1 MEKILDRSRQLKQ
14 NLVEFVLE
22 SEGNL
27 AIALETYVAANSHSQ
42 NKLYDPGYEKKLLID
57 SFATEGKVGDLSPID
72 LFLTSEGELS
82 ESDRNLLKKW
92 QNSFLGLFA
101 VQEILPDGFKLM
113 NWLSAKHYTVKPND
127 SRALAEMAN
136 FKIGE
141 ILLTRISPVTDD
153 YWMFSGPC
161 LPMGN
166 LGKPKLAVAIGN
178 FKDIHK
184 KHLYSDAPDLLEE
197 AWHSVEQYHQDFLDF
212 FGSDEV
218 TMPGYQLNKKF
229 AEFQEIIT
237 KKRLAAIGIDD
248 SKSLE
253 EMAEEAGVSQEEIKA
268 AAKEVGA
275 DSQEVEQLFQSKSKG
290 KPKMMLPKVELP
302 DQIKKAEEVTVIA
315 HPRWGQAILPT
326 YTKFKSILATEDW
339 QNIPNGDK
347 LIRKYLA
354 EPEVNAFI
362 WSRLA
367 KEYPKE
373 LEKVLQTYLNR
384 PNFQI
389 DADLN
394 AVLQEYNKPLEPELP
409 EIASVPL
416 HLHNLF
422 QEAIAEVEKS
432 KPKSKSPKQKNKGF
446 AK

>member
-1 MEKILDRSRQLKQ
+1 MDKILERSRQLKQ
-14 NLVEFVLE
+14 KLVEFVLE
-22 SEGNL
+22 SEGGL
-27 AIALETYVAANSHSQ
+27 AVALESYVAANSHAQ
-42 NKLYDPGYEKKLLID
+42 NKLYDPSYEKKLLID
-57 SFATEGKVGDLSPID
+57 SFLTEGKVGGQTPID
-72 LFLTSEGELS
+72 LFLATQSDLS
-82 ESDRNLLKKW
+82 ESDRNLVKKW

-127 SRALAEMAN
+127 SRALAQMAK

-141 ILLTRISPVTDD
+141 ILLTRISHINDD

-197 AWHSVEQYHQDFLDF
+197 AWRSVEQYHQDFLDF

-229 AEFQEIIT
+229 SEFQEVIT

-253 EMAEEAGVSQEEIKA
+253 EIAKEAGVSQEEIAK
-268 AAKEVGA
+268 AAKELGA
-275 DSQEVEQLFQSKSKG
+275 DSQQVSQLFQSQG

-302 DQIKKAEEVTVIA
+302 DNIKKAEQVTVIA
-315 HPRWGQAILPT
+315 HPRWGQVILPT
-326 YTKFKSILATEDW
+326 YTKFKSFLLTEDW

-347 LIRKYLA
+347 LIRKYL
-354 EPEVNAFI
+354 EDPEVNVFV

-367 KEYPKE
+367 KEYPTE
-373 LEKVLQTYLNR
+373 LEKLLQKYLKR
-384 PNFQI
+384 PNFKLES
-389 DADLN
+389 DLN
-394 AVLQEYNKPLEPELP
+394 AVLQKFKKPLEPELP

-432 KPKSKSPKQKNKGF
+432 NSKSKTPKNKTKGF

>member
-1 MEKILDRSRQLKQ
+1 MDKILDRSRQLKQ

-22 SEGNL
+22 SEGDL
-27 AIALETYVAANSHSQ
+27 AVALESYVAAHSHAQ
-42 NKLYDPGYEKKLLID
+42 NKLYAPAYERKLLID
-57 SFATEGKVGDLSPID
+57 SFLTEGKVKGQTAID
-72 LFLTSEGELS
+72 LFLATGSELS
-82 ESDRNLLKKW
+82 ESDRNLVKKW

-101 VQEILPDGFKLM
+101 VQKILPDGFELM

-136 FKIGE
+136 FKNGE

-184 KHLYSDAPDLLEE
+184 KHLYNDAPELLEE
-197 AWHSVEQYHQDFLDF
+197 AWRSVEQYHQDFLEF

-229 AEFQEIIT
+229 TEFQEVIT
-237 KKRLAAIGIDD
+237 KKRLAAIGVDD
-248 SKSLE
+248 SKSLK
-253 EMAEEAGVSQEEIKA
+253 EMAEEAGVSQEEIA
-268 AAKEVGA
+268 EAAKELGA
-275 DSQEVEQLFQSKSKG
+275 NSQEVTQLFQNNG

-302 DQIKKAEEVTVIA
+302 DNIKKAEEVTVIA
-315 HPRWGQAILPT
+315 HPRWGQVILPN
-326 YTKFKSILATEDW
+326 YTKFKSLLVTEDW

-347 LIRKYLA
+347 VIRKYLVD
-354 EPEVNAFI
+354 PEVNVFV

-367 KEYPKE
+367 NEYPQE
-373 LEKVLQTYLNR
+373 LEKLLQKYLNR
-384 PNFQI
+384 PNFKLEN
-389 DADLN
+389 DLN
-394 AVLQEYNKPLEPELP
+394 SVLQGYKKPLEPELP
-409 EIASVPL
+409 EIASVPI

-422 QEAIAEVEKS
+422 LEAIAEVD
-432 KPKSKSPKQKNKGF
+432 KPKAKPKTTTKPTKGF
-446 AK
+446 GK

>member
-1 MEKILDRSRQLKQ
+1 MDKILERSRQLKQ

-22 SEGNL
+22 SEGGL
-27 AIALETYVAANSHSQ
+27 AVALESYVAANFHPH
-42 NKLYDPGYEKKLLID
+42 NKLYDPSYERKLLID
-57 SFATEGKVGDLSPID
+57 CFLTEGKVGGQTPID
-72 LFLTSEGELS
+72 LFLATQSELS
-82 ESDRNLLKKW
+82 ESDRNLVKKW

-127 SRALAEMAN
+127 SRALAQMAK

-141 ILLTRISPVTDD
+141 ILLTRISPINDD
-153 YWMFSGPC
+153 YWMFSSPC

-197 AWHSVEQYHQDFLDF
+197 AWRSVEQYHQDFLDF

-218 TMPGYQLNKKF
+218 IMPGYQLNKKF
-229 AEFQEIIT
+229 TEFQETIA

-248 SKSLE
+248 FKSLE
-253 EMAEEAGVSQEEIKA
+253 EIAKEAGVSQEEIAKT
-268 AAKEVGA
+268 AKELGA
-275 DSQEVEQLFQSKSKG
+275 DSQQVSQLFQSQG
-290 KPKMMLPKVELP
+290 KPKMMLPKIELP
-302 DQIKKAEEVTVIA
+302 DKIKKAEQVTVIA
-315 HPRWGQAILPT
+315 HPRWGQVILPT
-326 YTKFKSILATEDW
+326 YTKFKSFLVTEDW

-347 LIRKYLA
+347 LIRKYLE
-354 EPEVNAFI
+354 EPEVNVFI

-367 KEYPKE
+367 KEYPTE
-373 LEKVLQTYLNR
+373 LEKLLQKYLKS
-384 PNFQI
+384 PNFQLET
-389 DADLN
+389 DLN
-394 AVLQEYNKPLEPELP
+394 AVLQKYKKPLEPELP
-409 EIASVPL
+409 EIASVPI

-422 QEAIAEVEKS
+422 QEAIAELEKS
-432 KPKSKSPKQKNKGF
+432 KSKSKSQNQKTKGF

>member
-1 MEKILDRSRQLKQ
+1 MNKILDRSRQLKQ

-57 SFATEGKVGDLSPID
+57 SFVTEGKVGDLSPID
-72 LFLTSEGELS
+72 LFLASQGELS

-92 QNSFLGLFA
+92 QSSFLGLFA

-113 NWLSAKHYTVKPND
+113 NWLSTKHYTVKPND

-136 FKIGE
+136 FKNGE
-141 ILLTRISPVTDD
+141 ILLTRISPVADD

-229 AEFQEIIT
+229 TEFQEIIT

-275 DSQEVEQLFQSKSKG
+275 DSQEVEQLFQNKG

-302 DQIKKAEEVTVIA
+302 DNIKKAEEVTVIA

-347 LIRKYLA
+347 LIRKYLTD
-354 EPEVNAFI
+354 PEVNAFI

-373 LEKVLQTYLNR
+373 LDKVLQTYLNR
-384 PNFQI
+384 PHFQI
-389 DADLN
+389 EADLN

-432 KPKSKSPKQKNKGF
+432 KPKSKSPKQKTKGF

>member
-1 MEKILDRSRQLKQ
+1 MDKILDRSRQLKQ

-57 SFATEGKVGDLSPID
+57 SFVTEGKVGDLSPID
-72 LFLTSEGELS
+72 LFLVSEAELS

-92 QNSFLGLFA
+92 ENSFLGLFA

-127 SRALAEMAN
+127 CRALAEMAN
-136 FKIGE
+136 FKNGE

-229 AEFQEIIT
+229 TEFQEIIT

-268 AAKEVGA
+268 AAREVGA
-275 DSQEVEQLFQSKSKG
+275 NSQEVEQLFQSKG

-302 DQIKKAEEVTVIA
+302 DNIKKAEEVTVIA

-373 LEKVLQTYLNR
+373 LEKVLQTYLKR

-389 DADLN
+389 ENDLN

-432 KPKSKSPKQKNKGF
+432 KPKSKSPKQKTKGF
-446 AK
+446 GK